1 MNETELILQG
11 FSIELSK
18 MTIAINEMKS
28 AVYTKSKYDELP
40 EWVNIDLAAKLKG
53 GCSPDTMK
61 NKLFLQPC
69 CGTNY
74 KTIGGRKCWRKD
86 DVIAW
91 VEIDDSGLKNYAEK
105 YGVSIPENYE
115 RRSA

>member
-1 MNETELILQG
+1 MNTTELILQG
-11 FSIELSK
+11 FSVELSK
-18 MTIAINEMKS
+18 ITIALNEMKE
-28 AVYTKSKYDELP
+28 AVSTKSKYDELP
-40 EWVNIDLAAKLKG
+40 EWINIDLAAKLKG
-53 GCSPDTMK
+53 GCSLDTLK
-61 NKLFLQPC
+61 NRLFLQPC

-86 DVIAW
+86 DVIFW
-91 VEIDDSGLKNYAEK
+91 IGIDDSGLKTYAEK

>member
-1 MNETELILQG
+1 MTETELILQG

-18 MTIAINEMKS
+18 ITIAINEMKT
-28 AVYTKSKYDELP
+28 AVYTKSKYDDLP

-53 GCSPDTMK
+53 GCSPDTIK

-74 KTIGGRKCWRKD
+74 KTIGGRKTWRKD

-91 VEIDDSGLKNYAEK
+91 LDITDSDLKKYADRW
-105 YGVSIPENYE
+105 GVSIPENYQ
-115 RRSA
+115 RRGA